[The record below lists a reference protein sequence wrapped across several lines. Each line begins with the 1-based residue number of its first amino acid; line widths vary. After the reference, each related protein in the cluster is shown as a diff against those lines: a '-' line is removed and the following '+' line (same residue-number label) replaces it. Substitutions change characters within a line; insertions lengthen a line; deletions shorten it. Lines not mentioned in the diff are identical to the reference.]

1 METNELSKNAKG
13 GTELMME
20 ALYKNVDADLLSNFQ
35 IIPSR
40 VRELKVDK
48 VRVLWCHDL
57 PDDPEAAHLANEGWR
72 KFHKI
77 VFVSY
82 YQRQAYINKFKI
94 PFSRTYVLQN
104 AITPFSAP
112 DEGNRRT
119 GPIRIVYHTTPHRGL
134 EILVPVFEKM
144 AETQKDIQLHVFSS
158 FDIYGWPERNKP
170 YASLFERIKMHPQM
184 KYYGSVNHDMIR
196 ERLPEMHIFA
206 YPSIWPETSCISL
219 MEAMSSSLICVHP
232 DLAALPE
239 TGANWTAMYP
249 YHENP
254 NAHGKEFAHMLTNV
268 VETIRNNPEHI
279 SGHLKG
285 QKEYVDLFYSWD
297 MRRVGWE
304 SFLNSIKDLPRE
316 FEKSTTQKFVYEVR

>member
-20 ALYKNVDADLLSNFQ
+20 ALYKNVDAELLSNFQ

-40 VRELKVDK
+40 VRELKEDK
-48 VRVLWCHDL
+48 IRVLWCHDL
-57 PDDPEAAHLANEGWR
+57 PDDPESAHLANEGWR

-82 YQRQAYINKFKI
+82 FQRQAYINKFKI

-104 AITPFSAP
+104 AITPFKNKVRSVYNI
-112 DEGNRRT
+112 D
-119 GPIRIVYHTTPHRGL
+119 IVYHTTPHRGL

-144 AETQKDIQLHVFSS
+144 AETQEDIRLHVFSS
-158 FDIYGWPERNKP
+158 FNIYGWPERNKP
-170 YASLFERIKMHPQM
+170 YEALFERIKNHKQM
-184 KYYGSVNHDMIR
+184 KYYGSVSHETIR
-196 ERLPEMHIFA
+196 QHLPTMHIFA

-219 MEAMSSSLICVHP
+219 MEAMSSGLVCVHP
-232 DLAALPE
+232 DLATLPE
-239 TGANWTAMYP
+239 TAANWTAMYP

-268 VETIRNNPEHI
+268 VEAIRNNPEHI
-279 SGHLKG
+279 ASHLKG

-304 SFLNSIKDLPRE
+304 SFLNSIKDLPRGVE
-316 FEKSTTQKFVYEVR
+316 DSPGPRFVYEVR